1 MRIEEFDYELP
12 EELIAQTPME
22 QRDGCRLMVLDR
34 KEGTIEHKHF
44 YNILDYVNP
53 GDCLVLNDSRV
64 IPARMYGIKEGT
76 GAHIELLL
84 IKRIDGDRW
93 ECMVRPG
100 RRLHEG
106 DTVIL
111 AGETDTLPSGVSGD
125 YTADPGVPADPES
138 SDNGTFC
145 VNGIRRPFLA
155 HILGYHDRDNGTR
168 LIEFEYE
175 GIFMERLEEIGSMPL
190 PPYITRPAEDSDKE
204 MYQTVYSRIDGSVAA
219 PTAGL
224 HFTKELLAEAERR
237 GVRIAYVTL
246 HVGIGTFRPVK
257 VDVVEEHRMHYEE
270 CSIDEENA
278 AIINRTIDEGG
289 RIISVGTTSTRTL
302 ESMAGMPMQPF
313 MRSSSETGNM
323 RGSNGTDIADGTGRG
338 RSKYFRVRAGAAS
351 TGIFIYP
358 GYEFKIVDA
367 LITNFHLPKSTLLM
381 LVSALYDREK
391 ILEAYRIAVDEH
403 YRFFSYGDAML
414 IK

>member
-1 MRIEEFDYELP
+1 MRLEDFDYYLP
-12 EELIAQTPME
+12 EELIAQSPLE

-34 KEGTIEHKHF
+34 SKKTVEHRHF
-44 YNILDYVNP
+44 YDILDYVNP

-64 IPARMYGIKEGT
+64 IPARMYGLKKGT

-84 IKRIDGDRW
+84 IKRIEGDKW
-93 ECMVRPG
+93 ECMVKPG
-100 RRLHEG
+100 KRLHEG

-111 AGETDTLPSGVSGD
+111 AGRTDT
-125 YTADPGVPADPES
+125 VPAGCEVPEE
-138 SDNGTFC
+138 GFTL
-145 VNGIRRPFLA
+145 VNGIEQPFMA
-155 HILGYHDRDNGTR
+155 HILGIHDKDNGTR
-168 LIEFEYE
+168 LVEFEYD

-190 PPYITRPAEDSDKE
+190 PPYITRAANDDDKE

-224 HFTKELLAEAERR
+224 HFTKDLLKKADEK

-257 VDVVEEHRMHYEE
+257 VDNIEDHKMHFEE
-270 CSIDEENA
+270 CCIDEENA
-278 AIINRTIDEGG
+278 AIINDTIEQGG

-302 ESMAGMPMQPF
+302 ESMAGMPFQPF
-313 MRSSSETGNM
+313 SE
-323 RGSNGTDIADGTGRG
+323 SNT
-338 RSKYFRVRAGAAS
+338 SNKLFRVKAGETS

-381 LVSALYDREK
+381 LISALYDREE
-391 ILEAYRIAVDEH
+391 ILKAYEIAVNER

>member
-1 MRIEEFDYELP
+1 MRIDEFDYELP
-12 EELIAQTPME
+12 KELIAQTPAE
-22 QRDGCRLMVLDR
+22 QRDSCRMMVLDR
-34 KEGTIEHKHF
+34 KTGAIEHRHF
-44 YNILDYVNP
+44 YDVLDYLNE

-64 IPARMYGIKEGT
+64 IPARMYGTKEST

-84 IKRIDGDRW
+84 IKRIEGDRW
-93 ECMVRPG
+93 ESLVKPGKRLRP
-100 RRLHEG
+100 G
-106 DTVIL
+106 DTVVL
-111 AGETDTLPSGVSGD
+111 DDKRL
-125 YTADPGVPADPES
+125 
-138 SDNGTFC
+138 FK
-145 VNGIRRPFLA
+145 A
-155 HILGYHDRDNGTR
+155 HILGTYDENNGTR

-190 PPYITRPAEDSDKE
+190 PPYIERAAEDDDKE

-224 HFTKELLAEAERR
+224 HFTKELLAKAEEK

-257 VDVVEEHRMHYEE
+257 VENVEEHKMHFEE
-270 CSIDEENA
+270 CQVSEEA
-278 AIINRTIDEGG
+278 AETVNDTIEKGG

-302 ESMAGMPMQPF
+302 ESAAVMTDAG
-313 MRSSSETGNM
+313 
-323 RGSNGTDIADGTGRG
+323 
-338 RSKYFRVRAGAAS
+338 FRLKAGDYS

-358 GYEFKIVDA
+358 GYSFKLVDA

-381 LVSALYDREK
+381 LISALYDREK
-391 ILEAYRIAVDEH
+391 ILEAYEEAVKEK

>member
-1 MRIEEFDYELP
+1 MRIEDFDYELP
-12 EELIAQTPME
+12 EELIAQTPLAR
-22 QRDGCRLMVLDR
+22 RDSCRLMVLDR
-34 KEGTIEHKHF
+34 AKKTVEHRHF
-44 YNILDYVNP
+44 YDILDYVNP

-84 IKRIDGDRW
+84 IKRIEGDKW
-93 ECMVRPG
+93 ECLVRPG
-100 RRLHEG
+100 KRLHEG

-111 AGETDTLPSGVSGD
+111 SGRTET
-125 YTADPGVPADPES
+125 VPAGAEMPEC
-138 SDNGTFC
+138 GYTL
-145 VNGIRRPFLA
+145 VNGIERNFSA
-155 HILGYHDRDNGTR
+155 KILGIHDPDNATR
-168 LIEFEYE
+168 LVEFSYE

-190 PPYITRPAEDSDKE
+190 PPYISRPAEDADKE

-224 HFTKELLAEAERR
+224 HFTEELLQAATDK
-237 GVRIAYVTL
+237 GVNIAYVTL

-257 VDVVEEHRMHYEE
+257 VDVIEEHKMHFEE

-278 AIINRTIDEGG
+278 EIINRTIENGG
-289 RIISVGTTSTRTL
+289 RVISVGTTSTRTL
-302 ESMAGMPMQPF
+302 ESMAGMPFQTFSLKNNAGMKESCSGAGEAARKP
-313 MRSSSETGNM
+313 
-323 RGSNGTDIADGTGRG
+323 
-338 RSKYFRVRAGAAS
+338 FRVRSGQTS

-381 LVSALYDREK
+381 LVSALYDREE
-391 ILEAYRIAVDEH
+391 ILKAYREAVDEK

-414 IK
+414 IQ

>member
-1 MRIEEFDYELP
+1 MRIEDFDYSLP
-12 EELIAQTPME
+12 EELIAQTPLE
-22 QRDGCRLMVLDR
+22 QRDSCRLMVLDR
-34 KEGTIEHKHF
+34 ESKTIEHRHF
-44 YNILDYVNP
+44 YDILEYLDP

-84 IKRIDGDRW
+84 IKRIDGDKW

-100 RRLHEG
+100 KRLHEG
-106 DTVIL
+106 NTVIF
-111 AGETDTLPSGVSGD
+111 TDD
-125 YTADPGVPADPES
+125 
-138 SDNGTFC
+138 FK
-145 VNGIRRPFLA
+145 A
-155 HILGYHDRDNGTR
+155 HILGIHDEENGTR
-168 LIEFEYE
+168 LVEFEYE

-190 PPYITRPAEDSDKE
+190 PPYITRKAEENDKE

-224 HFTKELLAEAERR
+224 HFTEELLKKAEDK

-257 VDVVEEHRMHYEE
+257 VDVVEEHKMHFEE

-278 AIINRTIDEGG
+278 KIINDTISNGG

-313 MRSSSETGNM
+313 NRNSS
-323 RGSNGTDIADGTGRG
+323 A
-338 RSKYFRVRAGAAS
+338 KLFRVRAGETS

-367 LITNFHLPKSTLLM
+367 LITNFHLPKSTLIM
-381 LVSALYDREK
+381 LVSALYDREE
-391 ILEAYRIAVDEH
+391 ILKAYEEAVKER